1 MCYNRRMKFYIST
14 SIPYVNAPGHIG
26 HALEFVQADA
36 LARWH
41 RQKEQ
46 DVFFLTGTD
55 EHGAKIVKAASQ
67 QNLPP
72 QQFVDGTAEKFRELA
87 RALNISNDDFLRT
100 TDQKRHWP
108 SVEAVWK
115 QLREKGDLYEK
126 EYEGLYCVGC
136 EAFITLKDLA
146 DGKCK
151 IHLTEPERIKERNWF
166 FRLSKYESQ
175 IREALE
181 KDVLRIV
188 PETRKREM
196 LSFVSEGLQD
206 VSFSRPRKDLAWG
219 IPVPGDDTQTI
230 YVWADALVNYISV
243 LGYPNGEKFKKYWP
257 ADIHVVGKDILRFH
271 ATIWPGILLALDL
284 ALPHTIF
291 VHGFINVGGKKMS
304 KSLGNVVDPL
314 HLIDQYGTDAVRYFL
329 LREIPSAEDGDFTE
343 EKFQERYNADL
354 AAGLGNLAARVLKMA
369 QNAGVPHAEK
379 TTNTDIQELIGKTRK
394 DVEEALTEFRFN
406 AALESIWGV
415 IHSCDR
421 LIEQKRPWEES
432 AGQKETIVALL
443 FALSFLGEI
452 LGPFLPETSEKLAQQ
467 LKTGLGESLFPRKNA

>member
-1 MCYNRRMKFYIST
+1 MEKKFYIST

-26 HALEFVQADA
+26 HALEFVQADV
-36 LARWH
+36 LARFH
-41 RQKEQ
+41 RNRGE

-72 QQFVDGTAEKFRELA
+72 KLFVDGIVEKFQELA
-87 RALNISNDDFLRT
+87 QVLNISNDDFLRT

-108 SVEAVWK
+108 AVEAVWK
-115 QLREKGDLYEK
+115 QLQEKGDLYEK

-136 EAFITLKDLA
+136 EAFITSKDLA

-151 IHLTEPERIKERNWF
+151 IHGTEPEHIKERNWF

-196 LSFVSEGLQD
+196 LSFIADGLQD

-219 IPVPGDDTQTI
+219 IPVPGDDTQTV
-230 YVWADALVNYISV
+230 YVWADALVNYISA
-243 LGYPNGEKFKKYWP
+243 LGYPQGENFKKYWP

-271 ATIWPGILLALDL
+271 ATIWPGILFALGL
-284 ALPHTIF
+284 PLPHAIF

-314 HLIDQYGTDAVRYFL
+314 RLVEQYGADALRYFL

-343 EKFQERYNADL
+343 GKFQERYNADL

-369 QNAGVPHAEK
+369 QNAGIEAVQHAVESADIKGLIEK
-379 TTNTDIQELIGKTRK
+379 TQKE
-394 DVEEALTEFRFN
+394 VEEALSGFRFN
-406 AALESIWGV
+406 AALESIWEV

-421 LIEQKRPWEES
+421 LIEQERPWEES
-432 AGQKETIVALL
+432 AGQKGTITALL
-443 FALSFLGEI
+443 SALSALGEI
-452 LGPFLPETSEKLAQQ
+452 LSPFLPETSERLAEQ
-467 LKTGLGESLFPRKNA
+467 LKAGSGESLFPRKSA